1 MLPAG
6 ARVGWA
12 RLKRQRRARAQV
24 VWSVLI
30 DAVPTHGRNAQQI
43 TGAVTKQI
51 KTYAKLL
58 NEFTATAKLEA
69 ALLVHVQARRPRALR
84 PGPQPLPALARLF
97 ETAFRSAASAG
108 RTAWWVRVPGRR
120 ARMPAAAADAP
131 AVPRRAGLSTTASG
145 ALLRPPPGRD
155 PCLPAAARR
164 RSPRA
169 ASAPGRARAR
179 ARDAARPNLNPTPR
193 AQVYCC
199 LSSELLRCCARCT
212 TRTCWG

>member
-69 ALLVHVQARRPRALR
+69 ALSE
-84 PGPQPLPALARLF
+84 GI
-97 ETAFRSAASAG
+97 ASACPGWAGEG
-108 RTAWWVRVPGRR
+108 RT
-120 ARMPAAAADAP
+120 
-131 AVPRRAGLSTTASG
+131 L
-145 ALLRPPPGRD
+145 
-155 PCLPAAARR
+155 
-164 RSPRA
+164 RA
-169 ASAPGRARAR
+169 AGRQEHEWG
-179 ARDAARPNLNPTPR
+179 PP
-193 AQVYCC
+193 
-199 LSSELLRCCARCT
+199 SSSHTAIAL
-212 TRTCWG
+212 